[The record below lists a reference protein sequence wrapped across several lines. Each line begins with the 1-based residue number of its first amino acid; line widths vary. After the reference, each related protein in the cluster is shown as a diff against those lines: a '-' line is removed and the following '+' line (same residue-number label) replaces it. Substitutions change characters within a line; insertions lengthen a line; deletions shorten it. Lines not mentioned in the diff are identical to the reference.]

1 MKDGAVFHEDGA
13 TDGGFAGGVGMRGES
28 AGPGDV
34 AVTDGVESVTAFGK
48 DPTSAGMLLAQGEV
62 IGGDVLLVTRE
73 AFLGGGKLVHE
84 GEAEIVLFAGEVDP
98 GKKAAEL
105 TGCLPA
111 NLFAKT
117 GFVARGFD
125 GSEHA
130 QEIEEDGGEEMP
142 IFGAA
147 GEEGAQREFVAIG
160 LINTC

>member
-34 AVTDGVESVTAFGK
+34 AVTVGIEVVAGFGEGPGFA
-48 DPTSAGMLLAQGEV
+48 DEDFFEGEV
-62 IGGDVLLVTRE
+62 VGGDVLLVTRE

-98 GKKAAEL
+98 GKEAAEL
-105 TGCLPA
+105 TGSLPA

-147 GEEGAQREFVAIG
+147 GEEGA
-160 LINTC
+160 